1 MTALLQACC
10 LPRRAFVV
18 AAMAGMLAM
27 FSSCR
32 SEKDFSER
40 AAELE
45 RSVVRLISIPA
56 AGSDY
61 SSGSGFVINSA
72 GQVITNCH
80 VADGAAGGMIY
91 LLHARPDRI
100 EVYPTRVVARDPGRD
115 LAVLEAKGLKAPA
128 LPIAGDTLP
137 KTSLVRSAGFP
148 AWVDNRDDI
157 LRLLNRLQAKGD
169 EDIDD
174 PGELAS
180 LLSVRF
186 TTGTVSDIRLD
197 EWGVGLMSRARVID
211 HDAEIFPGSSG
222 GPLFND
228 QGEVVGV
235 NTMVRMTDSGKIG
248 RASHA
253 TEIAAFLKMH
263 DIRYNS
269 RSSFPGFGILLLPGG
284 LMVIFLGSWQWRI
297 WRQRRALPAPSRKPS
312 LELHVSPVRRSA
324 PPRMGRIWSLRG
336 DAERGRPFEL
346 LLHESDFAARSGVL
360 QLGRESGHADVELP
374 SDSIGRRHALLI
386 LSQQG
391 VMIEDC
397 GSINGTLVNGER
409 LTPGERRGPLR
420 DGTLL
425 GFGGLDL
432 IFAHA

>member
-1 MTALLQACC
+1 MTALLQA
-10 LPRRAFVV
+10 RWF
-18 AAMAGMLAM
+18 AAMLAGVALVL
-27 FSSCR
+27 SSCR
-32 SEKDFSER
+32 SEKAFSER
-40 AAELE
+40 SAELE
-45 RSVVRLISIPA
+45 KSMVRLISIPGT
-56 AGSDY
+56 GSDY

-91 LLHARPDRI
+91 LLHDRPDRI
-100 EVYPTRVVARDPGRD
+100 EVYPTRLVARDPGRD

-128 LPIAGDTLP
+128 LRIAGDTLP

-157 LRLLNRLQAKGD
+157 LRLLNRLQTTGG
-169 EDIDD
+169 EDIEV

-186 TTGTVSDIRLD
+186 TTGTVNDIRVD
-197 EWGVGLMSRARVID
+197 QWGERMLGRARVID

-222 GPLFND
+222 GPLFNE

-235 NTMVRMTDSGKIG
+235 NTMVRMTDSGKVG

-253 TEIAAFLKMH
+253 TEIVAFLKGH
-263 DIRYNS
+263 DIRFNS
-269 RSSFPGFGILLLPGG
+269 HSAFPGFGILLLPGG
-284 LMVIFLGSWQWRI
+284 LMVIFLGLWQWRI
-297 WRQRRALPAPSRKPS
+297 WRQRRAPLVPASKPR
-312 LELHVSPVRRSA
+312 LKLRVSPAGRSG
-324 PPRMGRIWSLRG
+324 PPRRRGRIWTLRG
-336 DAERGRPFEL
+336 DAGRTGAIEL
-346 LLHESDFAARSGVL
+346 RLHESDFVARSGVI
-360 QLGRESGHADVELP
+360 QLGRESGNADITLP

-386 LSQQG
+386 LSQEG

-409 LTPGERRGPLR
+409 LTAGERRGPLQ

-432 IFAHA
+432 VFAHA